1 LGLETLETGPEA
13 RRTPPD
19 HSRNNGRARS
29 RAKLPAYDCLGN
41 RILTFVHSNGIHG
54 LGVRF
59 CQCPEINSDDRHLHL
74 LNAGFYPAT
83 QTNPSTVFTLS
94 GLDYALIDNL
104 ECKTV
109 PHAYSKKLRRL
120 SDENDPGT
128 VPNRYVELLRTIRQ
142 YRHLKTLIT
151 FGFGHQRPGDW
162 QQPGVADLA
171 WRCVACP
178 SVANLP
184 PNWQQ
189 SEDSWK
195 YYRAIAMDGNFS
207 AQHLASRVPENNI
220 NFTDGLGY
228 FAKSDDYANYL
239 KRSKDDLKNWKT
251 PECHSHRAASNSGKS
266 RDPKYDIKGI
276 ASCACA
282 RHGLFSPGGTANIQ
296 KGERQVNMDYALSQ
310 TMTIGGTE
318 QIPRLLLLYDIMCQW
333 GIHAKQRFALN
344 GLSMPKVNEILRGV
358 GIWHHIGLVD
368 GEILETLW
376 SLLNQVSESCQ
387 TMSLASRE
395 ETINFHMND
404 INRKKNME
412 MKTLIRKWLKA
423 QKLVRQRGRI
433 LEGLNES
440 CTHDDRKQ
448 WQTEMDEILEKRITD
463 PGIMDD
469 FLSSVETEPQ
479 RADIELMMQKEEA
492 ACNEVPG
499 RTKWVIEGIKLQE
512 EQLRLQAHLVHSS
525 STQAEQRVTLNWQ
538 NQLGT
543 KIVKHNDQ
551 GTQWLKEDA
560 GDITSIRLHRLLDE
574 DEWSGDSLVIS
585 GNTSQTCA
593 VTSPEQRPIDL
604 PSSRGL
610 EFCRNNQEV
619 ATIEGDLR
627 IAQADEH
634 LHLIRQNLIHR
645 ANLYRTTIR
654 HTSSNKRL
662 GASDGTRSHILA
674 AKLGRTVRLHA
685 QHPESYRQKL
695 PWFWLIKVKTRVDD
709 DEYIASW
716 SKFQFFSFRLGGF
729 MPHFLS
735 LAQRRRLQL
744 LRQKWRWFTPLITA
758 MRRSGQIVP

>member
-1 LGLETLETGPEA
+1 
-13 RRTPPD
+13 
-19 HSRNNGRARS
+19 
-29 RAKLPAYDCLGN
+29 
-41 RILTFVHSNGIHG
+41 
-54 LGVRF
+54 
-59 CQCPEINSDDRHLHL
+59 
-74 LNAGFYPAT
+74 
-83 QTNPSTVFTLS
+83 
-94 GLDYALIDNL
+94 
-104 ECKTV
+104 
-109 PHAYSKKLRRL
+109 
-120 SDENDPGT
+120 
-128 VPNRYVELLRTIRQ
+128 
-142 YRHLKTLIT
+142 
-151 FGFGHQRPGDW
+151 
-162 QQPGVADLA
+162 
-171 WRCVACP
+171 
-178 SVANLP
+178 
-184 PNWQQ
+184 
-189 SEDSWK
+189 
-195 YYRAIAMDGNFS
+195 
-207 AQHLASRVPENNI
+207 
-220 NFTDGLGY
+220 
-228 FAKSDDYANYL
+228 
-239 KRSKDDLKNWKT
+239 
-251 PECHSHRAASNSGKS
+251 
-266 RDPKYDIKGI
+266 
-276 ASCACA
+276 
-282 RHGLFSPGGTANIQ
+282 
-296 KGERQVNMDYALSQ
+296 MDYALSQ

-344 GLSMPKVNEILRGV
+344 GLSMSKVNEILWGV

-423 QKLVRQRGRI
+423 QKLVQQRGRI

-525 STQAEQRVTLNWQ
+525 LTQAEQRVTLNWQ

-560 GDITSIRLHRLLDE
+560 GDITSIRLHHLLDE

-654 HTSSNKRL
+654 HTSTVPHLPAMWKPL
-662 GASDGTRSHILA
+662 GVSQQQCKTYQDLTKEDLYTNTKTYDATS
-674 AKLGRTVRLHA
+674 
-685 QHPESYRQKL
+685 PESYRQKL

-709 DEYIASW
+709 DKYIAS
-716 SKFQFFSFRLGGF
+716 FFRLRWI
-729 MPHFLS
+729 HATLS
-735 LAQRRRLQL
+735 LSCSKEEVAIVEAEMEMVHASYHSYATEWTDR
-744 LRQKWRWFTPLITA
+744 A
-758 MRRSGQIVP
+758 MRMANHPGAKAFALNQNSIWQAPGTRGVGGMKDNRDSKNPGIRGILALSDSRDSEIPGGSMARDTDLQSLQSPRNN